1 MRKWQAVMT
10 IVIVINVAS
19 TNKWNKR
26 FSVNEYILHL
36 TPWRSCAISKRL
48 KIFLTSE
55 NLTLNCLDET
65 YASEKILRWNLL
77 TSLKSSQFLF
87 FNNKLVDNLI
97 SSKCLENSFKTHFYW
112 LKVTFL
118 IYIYLIY
125 FKFMTSQV
133 LSTWM
138 VRSAPL
144 QCLNLFWRCNCVRF
158 DFPSHLLTP

>member
-1 MRKWQAVMT
+1 M
-10 IVIVINVAS
+10 
-19 TNKWNKR
+19 
-26 FSVNEYILHL
+26 YILHL

-65 YASEKILRWNLL
+65 CASEKILRWNLL

-87 FNNKLVDNLI
+87 FLNDKLVDNLT

-118 IYIYLIY
+118 IYIYIWYILNLWLAKY
-125 FKFMTSQV
+125 SPHEV
-133 LSTWM
+133 

>member
-26 FSVNEYILHL
+26 FSVNVYILHL
-36 TPWRSCAISKRL
+36 TSWRSCAISKRL
-48 KIFLTSE
+48 KIFSHFRKSNIELFGWDLCFRK
-55 NLTLNCLDET
+55 NLKMKFT
-65 YASEKILRWNLL
+65 Y
-77 TSLKSSQFLF
+77 LKSSQFLF

-97 SSKCLENSFKTHFYW
+97 SSKCLENSFKTHYYW